1 MGLEVYPVGE
11 ARLRTLVRWRRARK
25 GAVVQAVVEERYR
38 SLDTEKHRR
47 QLAAAMNAYVF
58 GLAPDQ
64 YSRYRGAVRSGGKL
78 DVIVLDLILES
89 ELLRATD
96 RFTFRMQ
103 YDQAGERF
111 EVLEAHKLPQGFG
124 SDGCVPLK
132 MRARF
137 QEQVVKH
144 PVILEE
150 AKRCGRDLDAR
161 EIRWDW
167 QPRWHFPDAR
177 LSGRLAEQTLRSLFD
192 PADEDDLP
200 VYILLATWS
209 FSAQQQD
216 WGERG
221 RFVQVVIDPEAK
233 EVIHQ
238 MGDEWHLLY

>member
-11 ARLRTLVRWRRARK
+11 ARLRTLVRWRRVRK

-38 SLDTEKHRR
+38 SLDTEEHRR
-47 QLAAAMNAYVF
+47 QLAAALNAYVF

-78 DVIVLDLILES
+78 DVIILDLILES

-96 RFTFRMQ
+96 RFTFRLQ

-111 EVLEAHKLPQGFG
+111 EVIEAHKLPQGFG

-137 QEQVVKH
+137 QEQVVNH
-144 PVILEE
+144 PEVLAE
-150 AKRCGRDLDAR
+150 AARFGQELDAR

-167 QPRWHFPDAR
+167 QPRWHFSDAR
-177 LSGRLAEQTLRSLFD
+177 LSGRLVEQTLRTLFN
-192 PADEDDLP
+192 PADEDKLP

-209 FSAQQQD
+209 FSAQQQE